1 MAKYRFETTTTVKEY
16 AQKKWWIDSGI
27 VRPVTVQAAS
37 VADALK
43 QYKQI
48 VGDRHYVSISNN
60 ALSSKSPMYVDYADG
75 SVAQVGYVITGATD
89 FDNGYGKTVKQY
101 VDLWVTIT
109 EVVNPFESVA

>member
-1 MAKYRFETTTTVKEY
+1 MAKYRFETTTTLKEY

-43 QYKQI
+43 QYQQLVKE
-48 VGDRHYVSISNN
+48 RFYVSISDN
-60 ALSSKSPMYVDYADG
+60 ALTTKDKMYVDCADG
-75 SVAQVGYVITGATD
+75 TAVQVGYVITGATD

-109 EVVNPFESVA
+109 EVVNPFAAKK